1 MIKQHLKM
9 NEIEEFRRI
18 TLELLKVQADNFDI
32 LKITGVSIITFLVA
46 TLTASFKFIITLI
59 NKGHDKEKL
68 TIKALSDIS
77 EAMKNSN
84 TTQQVAN
91 ELNKENNKLTQAIL
105 NKIEHPIISTLE
117 KMETPSN
124 G

>member
-1 MIKQHLKM
+1 M

>member
-18 TLELLKVQADNFDI
+18 TLELLKVQSDNFDI